1 MSKIDFF
8 KEIEHLG
15 KLITICISYVP
26 NEIQDSMNRLI
37 EIYKN
42 LKNNKMFSYRTCHD
56 CKGIFKKEDTK
67 IIALSDDDI
76 YAYCKKCAEEVK
88 PNEY

>member
-15 KLITICISYVP
+15 KLITICINYVP

-37 EIYKN
+37 EVYKE
-42 LKNNKMFSYRTCHD
+42 LEINNK
-56 CKGIFKKEDTK
+56 K
-67 IIALSDDDI
+67 
-76 YAYCKKCAEEVK
+76 
-88 PNEY
+88 

>member
-1 MSKIDFF
+1 MKTDFF

-37 EIYKN
+37 EIYKE
-42 LKNNKMFSYRTCHD
+42 
-56 CKGIFKKEDTK
+56 FKKQQ
-67 IIALSDDDI
+67 L
-76 YAYCKKCAEEVK
+76 
-88 PNEY
+88 